1 MKSFTEYLKENSKL
15 NNIIERQVFVND
27 EELKKE
33 YSEYTESGDI
43 ILDESI
49 GGTLND
55 DEKCLRFD
63 EFMKQKLKRE

>member
-15 NNIIERQVFVND
+15 NNIIEREVFVND

-33 YSEYTESGDI
+33 YSEYTESGEI

-49 GGTLND
+49 GGILTD

-63 EFMKQKLKRE
+63 RFVKQKLKCE

>member
-1 MKSFTEYLKENSKL
+1 MKSLTEYLKGNSKL
-15 NNIIERQVFVND
+15 NNIIEREVFVND

-33 YSEYTESGDI
+33 YSEYTESGEI

-49 GGTLND
+49 GGILTD

-63 EFMKQKLKRE
+63 EFVKQKLKRE